1 MSLHAQESM
10 AGGLPHGKASGRGPK
25 VHSANTDNLMNDGSA
40 PSEKQAPKRRPAET
54 AHIGGAVRKR

>member
-1 MSLHAQESM
+1 M

-40 PSEKQAPKRRPAET
+40 PNEKQAPKRRPAET